1 MAGQARKKAQK
12 AASTTGAFY
21 WKVILGVNLL
31 YALCLIYHI
40 RQDTPSWHALQAWTW
55 VQKVLFV
62 SLTLLCYT
70 LGYQGLVSAAASRM
84 SASAY
89 VDLLGITAA
98 AQFSSF
104 VTRYFWVLYLVLP
117 VAGVYLYVWPLLGML
132 RSMMGGGGGGE
143 GESAKKVKGGRS
155 R

>member
-31 YALCLIYHI
+31 YALCLMYHI
-40 RQDTPSWHALQAWTW
+40 RQDTPSWQTLQAWTW
-55 VQKVLFV
+55 VQIMLFV

-117 VAGVYLYVWPLLGML
+117 VAGVYLYVLPLLGML

-143 GESAKKVKGGRS
+143 RETAKKVKGGRS